1 MPNCEGCEIV
11 SLTHSIRKRNI
22 KLNSVLQPRTAGDG
36 RTLLQCMDIG
46 VPPLQDFTFHLQY
59 RSIIR
64 PPRVNGCNRF
74 FPANGK
80 SFEYFQ
86 LALTPSIN
94 YSLDT
99 TTCLSYKIDFRG

>member
-46 VPPLQDFTFHLQY
+46 VPPLQDFTFHLRY
-59 RSIIR
+59 MSIIH
-64 PPRVNGCNRF
+64 PQ
-74 FPANGK
+74 GK
-80 SFEYFQ
+80 WMQQVFSSQ
-86 LALTPSIN
+86 WKVI
-94 YSLDT
+94 
-99 TTCLSYKIDFRG
+99 